1 MPQYSSLECWC
12 LSKRQVDKN
21 EWDLNM
27 STRSSIEW
35 NQWELVKIISC
46 LTHTDMSERG
56 PSNNRTA
63 VSSLLWSWGRQGDSE
78 RHATER
84 RKKMA
89 KNVNNLRQKTSWVHN
104 RGGKK
109 PHTHTKPQKQASKVE
124 VGKNETDQRPGRRQ
138 KMRNTRWNSSKRLHL
153 SPSFLLYTHTH
164 RFPSSQASM
173 WCPASLLQPHE
184 PCPQCLTQS
193 PASPA
198 NLCPLFSHSA
208 NIMHHCHPPPPCQ
221 CRHALGKTPHE
232 SWRLA
237 HSTSLFP
244 LPSVPCEQVV
254 GVCATARVQRLGPQS
269 WL

>member
-27 STRSSIEW
+27 STRSSTEW

-56 PSNNRTA
+56 PSNNRTT

-109 PHTHTKPQKQASKVE
+109 TTHTHTQNPRNKRAKSRWVKTRLTKDQD
-124 VGKNETDQRPGRRQ
+124 TDKRWEIPGGIPARGS
-138 KMRNTRWNSSKRLHL
+138 TWAPPL
-153 SPSFLLYTHTH
+153 SVHTPSFLLYTHTH
-164 RFPSSQASM
+164 RFPSSQANM

-198 NLCPLFSHSA
+198 NLCPLFPHSA

-221 CRHALGKTPHE
+221 CIHPAM
-232 SWRLA
+232 RLA
-237 HSTSLFP
+237 KPLMSPGGSLTAP
-244 LPSVPCEQVV
+244 PCSHCLRFLVS
-254 GVCATARVQRLGPQS
+254 RL
-269 WL
+269 